1 MYQPFL
7 YSRVLAGV
15 PKAHCSW
22 LGNVCYLV
30 VSTGLEV
37 EEQLELE
44 AVALN
49 EMMLNNLRQ
58 YADVRFGRLTEELR
72 HKQKLQQLWKARR
85 DAWRTLNI
93 QQVRTGGYTH

>member
-1 MYQPFL
+1 M
-7 YSRVLAGV
+7 
-15 PKAHCSW
+15 
-22 LGNVCYLV
+22 
-30 VSTGLEV
+30 

-58 YADVRFGRLTEELR
+58 YADIRFSRLTAELR
-72 HKQKLQQLWKARR
+72 DKQKLQQLWKARR

-93 QQVRTGGYTH
+93 QQVRVAGGTHTIAQAPLTGAPFPMFLIRPA